1 MPVAAQVLAVGAR
14 SAASVNTFADD
25 LDIPR
30 RYTSYEALVAD
41 ADIDIIYVA
50 SPHHLHKEHSLLAL
64 RAGKHVLC
72 EKPMTLNAADAAE
85 VFAEA
90 RGRGLLFVQGAASP
104 APDRREARAT
114 QRALT
119 RGIRVHARAI

>member
-1 MPVAAQVLAVGAR
+1 MPQVLAVGAR
-14 SAASVNTFADD
+14 STASVNKFADD
-25 LDIPR
+25 LDVPR

-41 ADIDIIYVA
+41 ADIDIVYVA

-85 VFAEA
+85 VLAEA
-90 RGRGLLFVQGAASP
+90 RARGLLFVQGAPRSRA
-104 APDRREARAT
+104 DRRVARAACSCPGAASDV
-114 QRALT
+114 RS
-119 RGIRVHARAI
+119 HA